1 MLWHIN
7 LHAMIARNIKE
18 LKKENLS
25 DMKLVEACLGGDH
38 GQATHMFMSVVLIR
52 CDSKK
57 EAYRLETP
65 IGEINE

>member
-1 MLWHIN
+1 
-7 LHAMIARNIKE
+7 MIAQNVKK
-18 LKKENLS
+18 LKKTILS
-25 DMKLVEACLGGDH
+25 DVKYMEACLGGDH